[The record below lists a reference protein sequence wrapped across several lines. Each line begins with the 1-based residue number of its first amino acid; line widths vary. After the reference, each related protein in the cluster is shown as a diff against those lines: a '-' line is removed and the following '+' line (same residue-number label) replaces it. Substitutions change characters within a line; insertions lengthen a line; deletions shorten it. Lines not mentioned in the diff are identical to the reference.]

1 MYFIVVCFSLV
12 VCLRQLTAAKPAKVE
27 VLEHVAALDTEN
39 RQAFDKQVRS
49 AMESLEEQIRI
60 NAKRGTSS
68 KGDKEAASKKEAEA
82 KEKAPEAY
90 VEFENSEK
98 KQQMERM
105 WGLTPSF
112 LKELLPKGGTLS
124 GEFSAQFHP
133 VNEYF
138 KVYYPC
144 SADLICDCCV
154 NCSNASKV
162 TQTFNIMT
170 SDLS

>member
-90 VEFENSEK
+90 VELENSEK

-112 LKELLPKGGTLS
+112 LKAGSIALYHEVQNTYAKYMLLTIDISNLRRT
-124 GEFSAQFHP
+124 
-133 VNEYF
+133 
-138 KVYYPC
+138 YYKYN
-144 SADLICDCCV
+144 LGKI
-154 NCSNASKV
+154 
-162 TQTFNIMT
+162 Q
-170 SDLS
+170 